1 MLPEEIITQIEKASL
16 SEGLAIVAKQL
27 QEFNQQWEAY
37 NKKALF
43 GSDII
48 TVVNKAIQNNKSVET
63 MDSNNKFY
71 VNIKIDCK
79 TTTFKSK
86 ITKINLK
93 NSKAPPYLH
102 LT

>member
-1 MLPEEIITQIEKASL
+1 M
-16 SEGLAIVAKQL
+16 

-37 NKKALF
+37 NKKGLF

-48 TVVNKAIQNNKSVET
+48 TVVNKAIRNNKSVET

-71 VNIKIDCK
+71 VNVKIDWK

-86 ITKINLK
+86 I
-93 NSKAPPYLH
+93 
-102 LT
+102 